1 MAQHIAKS
9 SINFQQSKKDAF
21 SHNSR
26 AYMPPYA
33 IKDRAI
39 KNECD
44 LDAEQ
49 AELRY
54 RTLREQAEAKYK
66 ERTKQNMKLSEDRYR
81 WSAVV
86 NLNERHT
93 LKDLKRLADK
103 LAAKYGWQ
111 VLQCAVHRDEGHKTK
126 DNDYSINYHGHIE
139 FLMIDENGIYNFKK
153 RDMGKK
159 TMSEIQS
166 LVASELGMQRG
177 VKYHEN
183 AQVEKPVRMS
193 HKEFRRHK
201 KAVES
206 LENELGVAK
215 ATISDLKAENKLY
228 RDELKMLKAKR
239 ADYAALEAL
248 KNDLEQK
255 VRDNVISQKE
265 LKESYANAFKAL
277 KGKLASQLGAVNVE
291 MSLDAGV
298 LVNDMGED
306 MTNKDH
312 PLIDVINDGL
322 VAKISQY
329 FKQIRNAMNKT
340 LDNINERL
348 KELEDANEGST
359 RHKEF
364 VCDVPDPRSIAKKF
378 HNIMIDRF

>member
-26 AYMPPYA
+26 AYIPPYA
-33 IKDRAI
+33 IKDRVI

-44 LDAEQ
+44 LSAEQ

-54 RTLREQAEAKYK
+54 RTLRENAEAKYK

-86 NLNERHT
+86 NLNEHHT

-166 LVASELGMQRG
+166 LVAIELGMQRG

-193 HKEFRRHK
+193 HKEFRAHK

-206 LENELGVAK
+206 LENELEDAK
-215 ATISDLKAENKLY
+215 ATISDLRAENKTY
-228 RDELKMLKAKR
+228 REKLKSLEAKR

-255 VRDNVISQKE
+255 VREGSLTQQN
-265 LKESYANAFKAL
+265 LKESYANAFKGL
-277 KGKLASQLGAVNVE
+277 KSKLVSQLGAVNVE
-291 MSLDAGV
+291 MSLEAGV

-312 PLIDVINDGL
+312 PLIDTINAGL
-322 VAKISQY
+322 VAKFSQY

-340 LDNINERL
+340 LDNMNERL
-348 KELEDANEGST
+348 KELEDANAAISNPQGFLT
-359 RHKEF
+359 
-364 VCDVPDPRSIAKKF
+364 DVPDPRSIAKNF